1 MVYGVAGPFGLGALA
16 AALFA
21 LPPST
26 ALPSAVFA
34 GAGGSEGAEAVG
46 GVGAGLAATGGGGG
60 AGDVWLDGVAGGIL
74 IATGFASGL
83 GGAPAPSSGS
93 GSVFLNVNL
102 SGDSGG
108 RSAPVSAPVP

>member
-34 GAGGSEGAEAVG
+34 GAGGSEGVEAVG
-46 GVGAGLAATGGGGG
+46 GGGAGLAATGGGGG
-60 AGDVWLDGVAGGIL
+60 AGDVWLDGGAGGVL
-74 IATGFASGL
+74 IATGVASGF
-83 GGAPAPSSGS
+83 GGGPAPSSGS
-93 GSVFLNVNL
+93 SHGSLNVRF
-102 SGDSGG
+102 SG
-108 RSAPVSAPVP
+108 